1 MKKMVKLILMAIIS
15 LSSTFFIFGGKVEV
29 EAMPCSFGQYWND
42 SVSNAHCASVA
53 SSSNQDSNVS
63 SIGSS
68 LAYFGT
74 AIIYL
79 SSGVALL
86 IIIYSGFQYT
96 MSEGDPYKIELAKLN
111 LIRAGVGLLIAF
123 SAGNILQLASSF
135 SHL

>member
-29 EAMPCSFGQYWND
+29 EAAPCSFGQYWDD
-42 SVSNAHCASVA
+42 SVSSAHCASVV